1 MNTRHHRFALG
12 VVLAMALGAPLIA
25 QTVAGIGTDGAI
37 ACSPSTIT
45 THSGDDVVIQ
55 VRSAGGAPANL
66 HWKSSGGNV
75 VKRPDGS
82 WLWDLTNA
90 DAGYHTAEVR
100 AVDPAGR
107 IGSCSI
113 VVRVRGTRSGELI
126 SGRTLLAR
134 ASQEEI
140 GYGLYTYV
148 LFGAQP
154 NTAMRERYMAA
165 LDAYLN
171 VIPDIE
177 GFQQN
182 LAPARRNVTFFPVDQ
197 PLSPDVRGDAAASRA
212 WLLEHHDYARARQ
225 ILQPIADARR
235 DGPFLLSC
243 AAPRSTQA
251 VSTSPCLFQDL
262 STVPPRLVTLWMQ
275 EFINH
280 AQMAQFSG
288 TAFAPPFAVR
298 VRTAIALLADNVP
311 TVALDQLIRWT
322 KN

>member
-1 MNTRHHRFALG
+1 
-12 VVLAMALGAPLIA
+12 
-25 QTVAGIGTDGAI
+25 
-37 ACSPSTIT
+37 
-45 THSGDDVVIQ
+45 
-55 VRSAGGAPANL
+55 GGR
-66 HWKSSGGNV
+66 V
-75 VKRPDGS
+75 VKRPDGR
-82 WLWDLTNA
+82 WLWDLT
-90 DAGYHTAEVR
+90 DVDGGYHTVDVR
-100 AVDPAGR
+100 AVDSAGW

-113 VVRVRGTRSGELI
+113 VVRVRGTRSGKLI

-134 ASQEEI
+134 ANREEI

-154 NTAMRERYMAA
+154 NAAMRERFMAA
-165 LDAYLN
+165 IDAYLN

-182 LAPARRNVTFFPVDQ
+182 LALPQRNVTFFPVDQ
-197 PLSPDVRGDAAASRA
+197 PLSTDIRSDAATFKA

-225 ILQPIADARR
+225 ILQPIEAARR

-243 AAPRSTQA
+243 AEPRSA
-251 VSTSPCLFQDL
+251 APKSAGPCLFQDL
-262 STVPPRLVTLWMQ
+262 STVPPRVVTLWMQ

-280 AQMAQFSG
+280 AQMAQFSK

-298 VRTAIALLADNVP
+298 VRTVIALLADNVP
-311 TVALDQLIRWT
+311 IVAFDQLIRWT